1 MQKKKEENEKM
12 NEVKEFK
19 VIKYEEVNDEKRLN
33 FCLKGHYYS
42 VQTELGKNYITVR
55 RKGYDESYTCKLGL
69 DYLMDEYNV
78 KTKAYFNDNKKGK
91 TYGQLFDMYNLKMM
105 CQFIVDDV
113 RLYKKEKKMG
123 KPWKE

>member
-1 MQKKKEENEKM
+1 
-12 NEVKEFK
+12 
-19 VIKYEEVNDEKRLN
+19 
-33 FCLKGHYYS
+33 
-42 VQTELGKNYITVR
+42 
-55 RKGYDESYTCKLGL
+55 
-69 DYLMDEYNV
+69 MDEYNV